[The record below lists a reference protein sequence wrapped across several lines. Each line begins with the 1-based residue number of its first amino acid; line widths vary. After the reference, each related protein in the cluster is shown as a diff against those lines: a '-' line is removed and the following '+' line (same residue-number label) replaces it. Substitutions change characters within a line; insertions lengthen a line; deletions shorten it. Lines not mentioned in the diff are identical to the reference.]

1 MATVSPIQS
10 QVIFLYYKEMDP
22 IASFFADVMGFELVE
37 DQGWAKIYRTGG
49 NAFVGAVSGERGF
62 HQPQEKNAVM
72 ITLVVD
78 DVPGWYDYLQ
88 GQGVKLLSE
97 VGQSDEIQVRGFFF
111 EDPGGYVFEIQQFLR
126 PELASVFHGG

>member
-1 MATVSPIQS
+1 MAKVSPIQS

-37 DQGWAKIYRTGG
+37 DQGWAKLYRTGG

-78 DVPGWYDYLQ
+78 DVPGWYEYLQ

-97 VGQSDEIQVRGFFF
+97 VGQSAEIQVRGFFF
-111 EDPGGYVFEIQQFLR
+111 EDPGGYVFEIQQFLK